1 MDATAQNVLIKCGFN
16 YNDIADTL
24 FKTQNIFFVPY
35 KKLIFWQFESP
46 G

>member
-1 MDATAQNVLIKCGFN
+1 MDAAAQNVLIKCGFN

-24 FKTQNIFFVPY
+24 LKTQNIFLSLI